1 MRLAKNREKTQIWK
15 IYPLNNKPRQNDGVC
30 QQSEA
35 LFGVPFLF
43 LFLLG
48 WAWCRFSHF
57 PQPRGPR

>member
-35 LFGVPFLF
+35 PPVSAGFFVSIRQALATCDL
-43 LFLLG
+43 
-48 WAWCRFSHF
+48 
-57 PQPRGPR
+57 